1 VPQYIILSKRHY
13 PISYNNFYNSGG
25 QISSIQTPPVG
36 IGALDPPDCTID
48 ADCADDVFCSGDETC
63 VNGACEAGTDPCPG
77 GFCNEGLDACVEC
90 LENAHCYDGAFCNG
104 VETCDVGTGN
114 CVNGDVPCNPDTETC
129 AEGPD
134 QAVCVP
140 VDGEVVKVKVP
151 RFINP
156 KNRGVTPI
164 KLVSDMDVE
173 FAEVTCGDAQH
184 ERPRQKYFSKYDKT
198 LAIGKFKTK
207 DLGFE
212 CGYNTTLTCTG
223 KFADG
228 TEFMGE
234 SNKFKCKYKRKDD
247 YDDYDDDKRGHY
259 NDDDDKRDRDDD
271 DDDDDDR
278 NKRYSYKRD

>member
-1 VPQYIILSKRHY
+1 
-13 PISYNNFYNSGG
+13 
-25 QISSIQTPPVG
+25 
-36 IGALDPPDCTID
+36 
-48 ADCADDVFCSGDETC
+48 
-63 VNGACEAGTDPCPG
+63 
-77 GFCNEGLDACVEC
+77 
-90 LENAHCYDGAFCNG
+90 
-104 VETCDVGTGN
+104 
-114 CVNGDVPCNPDTETC
+114 VNGDVPCNPDTETC

-140 VDGEVVKVKVP
+140 VDGEVVKVP

-207 DLGFE
+207 DLGIE

-223 KFADG
+223 TFADG

-247 YDDYDDDKRGHY
+247 HDDYDDDKRGHY
-259 NDDDDKRDRDDD
+259 DDDDDKYDRDDDKRGRDDDKHDRDDYKRDRDDD
-271 DDDDDDR
+271 
-278 NKRYSYKRD
+278 NKKRYSYKRD